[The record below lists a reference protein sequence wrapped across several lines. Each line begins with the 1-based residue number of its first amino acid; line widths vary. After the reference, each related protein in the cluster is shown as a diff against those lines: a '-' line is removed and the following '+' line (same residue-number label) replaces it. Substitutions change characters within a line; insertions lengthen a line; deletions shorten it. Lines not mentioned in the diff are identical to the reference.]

1 MPSVRNE
8 RKRFIM
14 NNNRMDTLL
23 IRQKHNLVA
32 DVLFALVVVAGVKFY
47 LFGLTTS
54 RAAAVTPPAVQAAPV
69 IAVEQGTS
77 VEHSAL
83 CLYEPGAWRC

>member
-1 MPSVRNE
+1 
-8 RKRFIM
+8 M

-32 DVLFALVVVAGVKFY
+32 DVLFAMVVVAGVMFY
-47 LFGLTTS
+47 LFGLSTS
-54 RAAAVTPPAVQAAPV
+54 RAAVVTPPAVQSVPAL
-69 IAVEQGTS
+69 AVEQGTS

-83 CLYEPGAWRC
+83 CVYEPGAWRC